1 MNIYFFFK
9 LKNNNFK
16 KIKRRFHYT
25 VFENSEQIYY
35 TVLLMKILNLIL
47 YIIHSLPFENDLKE
61 IFFESFFWE
70 FILTSF

>member
-16 KIKRRFHYT
+16 KIKRRFHYI

-61 IFFESFFWE
+61 IFLNHFFENLF
-70 FILTSF
+70 